1 LSASGPLLAA
11 DESLTHQI
19 ADTFA
24 RVSQSDRAWTEKV
37 WAMAA
42 ARDGS
47 LSVAFGLGKY
57 VNRNV
62 MDAFA
67 GISRGTEQ
75 WTVRSSRKLAP
86 WPEDTSVG
94 PITYE
99 IVEPLKRTRIALAPS
114 DAAPISFD
122 VVISSEVPPAVEDRE
137 IHVSRSRYRVDA
149 DVVRFHQAGVASGW
163 VEVDGVRSEVDEAGW
178 VAARDRSWGVRYGV
192 GQPLTD
198 IEATPIPPGVS
209 SYVIWMPVTMTKP
222 DGRVFT
228 LFVYVQRH
236 AGEGWSTGSAQG
248 AIELSDGRR
257 KAFRDIAPE
266 LAFDDGNRR
275 LLGGELRCTNPDGS
289 ERRLLVEPISDT
301 GFHLGTGLY
310 GGYEGHV
317 HGEHRGD
324 LHVEGD
330 HVVDCDAVEVARR
343 IHQHR
348 DCIVRVTDAT
358 DGSTGV
364 GTVQSIVM
372 GAHPD
377 LGLSEAASFS

>member
-1 LSASGPLLAA
+1 MAA

-75 WTVRSSRKLAP
+75 WTVRASRRLAP
-86 WPEDTSVG
+86 RPEENVVG

-99 IVEPLKRTRIALAPS
+99 IVEPLRCTRIALAPS
-114 DAAPISFD
+114 DAAPIAFD
-122 VVISSEVPPAVEDRE
+122 LEITSEIPPVVEERE
-137 IHVSRSRYRVDA
+137 THLSRSRYRIDA
-149 DVVRFHQAGVASGW
+149 DVVRFHQSGVARGW
-163 VEVDGVRSEVDEAGW
+163 VEVDGGRVEVDDEAW
-178 VAARDRSWGVRYGV
+178 VGARDRSWGVRYGV
-192 GQPLTD
+192 GQPID
-198 IEATPIPPGVS
+198 DVEASPVPPGTSTLVL
-209 SYVIWMPVTMTKP
+209 WMPVTMTRP
-222 DGRVFT
+222 DGRHST
-228 LFVYVQRH
+228 LFVYYQRH

-248 AIELSDGRR
+248 AIELADGRR
-257 KAFRDIAPE
+257 RPFRDIVPA
-266 LAFDDGNRR
+266 LAFDDGTRR
-275 LLGGELRCTNPDGS
+275 FLGGDLRCVEAGGG
-289 ERRLLVEPISDT
+289 ERVLHIEPVSDT

-310 GGYEGHV
+310 GGYDGHV
-317 HGEHRGD
+317 HGEFRGD

-330 HVVDCDAVEVARR
+330 HVEACDQVEVARR

-348 DCIVRVTDAT
+348 DCIVRVTDTT
-358 DGSTGV
+358 DGSLGV
-364 GTVQSIVM
+364 GTLQSIVT
-372 GAHPD
+372 GPHPD
-377 LGLSEAASFS
+377 LGLTEEASFS